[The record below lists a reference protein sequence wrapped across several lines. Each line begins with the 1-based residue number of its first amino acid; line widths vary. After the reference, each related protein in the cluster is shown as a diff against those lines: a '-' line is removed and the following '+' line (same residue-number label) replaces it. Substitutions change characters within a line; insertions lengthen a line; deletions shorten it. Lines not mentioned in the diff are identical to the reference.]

1 MQSGTARTCR
11 STNARNEEKT
21 FSRNGDPAR
30 SVRFAAT
37 PAVSSGG
44 RTTIRLWRKSPCG
57 ANAAGRRCARIRKSI
72 AAVPAISEPWRKRT
86 ASRYARGAEKTFQS
100 MQGKNASIAARTA
113 PVPPKLRQR
122 ISAGFIIQNRRVGH
136 AAADQFLDLALD
148 YFLI

>member
-30 SVRFAAT
+30 SVGFAAT

-148 YFLI
+148 CFLI

>member
-30 SVRFAAT
+30 SVGFAAT

-72 AAVPAISEPWRKRT
+72 AAVPAISDPWRKRT

>member
-30 SVRFAAT
+30 SVGFAAT

-57 ANAAGRRCARIRKSI
+57 ANAAGRRCVWNRKSI
-72 AAVPAISEPWRKRT
+72 AAVPAISEPWRKHT

-100 MQGKNASIAARTA
+100 MQGKNASIAAGTA

>member
-21 FSRNGDPAR
+21 FSRNGDPTR
-30 SVRFAAT
+30 SVGFAAT

>member
-30 SVRFAAT
+30 SVGFAAT

-72 AAVPAISEPWRKRT
+72 AAVPAISEPCRKRT
-86 ASRYARGAEKTFQS
+86 ASRYARCAEKTFQS

>member
-30 SVRFAAT
+30 SVGFAAT

-57 ANAAGRRCARIRKSI
+57 ANAAGQALRADQKKYCSCACYLRAMEETHRQQVCAWCGEDFSVYAGEERQYCCQNCTS
-72 AAVPAISEPWRKRT
+72 AA
-86 ASRYARGAEKTFQS
+86 Q
-100 MQGKNASIAARTA
+100 TA
-113 PVPPKLRQR
+113 PKNFRR
-122 ISAGFIIQNRRVGH
+122 IHHTEPESWTRCRGPIP
-136 AAADQFLDLALD
+136 
-148 YFLI
+148 

>member
-30 SVRFAAT
+30 SVGFAAT

-57 ANAAGRRCARIRKSI
+57 VNAAGRRCARIRKSI
-72 AAVPAISEPWRKRT
+72 AAVPAISEPWKKHT
-86 ASRYARGAEKTFQS
+86 VSRYARGAEKTFQS

-148 YFLI
+148 YFLV